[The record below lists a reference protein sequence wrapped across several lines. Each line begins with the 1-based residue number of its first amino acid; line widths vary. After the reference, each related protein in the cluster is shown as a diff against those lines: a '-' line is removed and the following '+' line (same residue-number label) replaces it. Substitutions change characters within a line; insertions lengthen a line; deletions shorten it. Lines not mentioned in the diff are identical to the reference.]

1 MHSTFISFAISSAY
15 WIFLLV
21 LSGKAIWFGYDLWN
35 NWSVSMMYIVP
46 KMGKIC
52 SIEIN
57 VCQWIFIHFR
67 PSFFVSRFH
76 FGSGCCQ
83 LMNKLSGQFFIL
95 CREKNVF
102 VLILSVKIKLV
113 ILSHHTTDV
122 KRDRNTVDIQLMFP
136 AVMPPVTESKR
147 EREGV
152 NEQEYAFSLILILTQ
167 VMKWFGWIF

>member
-1 MHSTFISFAISSAY
+1 MHFTFISFAILSAY
-15 WIFLLV
+15 SIFLLV

-83 LMNKLSGQFFIL
+83 LMNKLSGQFSFCVGKKMFLFWFYQWKSSSWFCHI
-95 CREKNVF
+95 
-102 VLILSVKIKLV
+102 
-113 ILSHHTTDV
+113 T
-122 KRDRNTVDIQLMFP
+122 QLMWKGI
-136 AVMPPVTESKR
+136 VTPLT
-147 EREGV
+147 
-152 NEQEYAFSLILILTQ
+152 FS
-167 VMKWFGWIF
+167 